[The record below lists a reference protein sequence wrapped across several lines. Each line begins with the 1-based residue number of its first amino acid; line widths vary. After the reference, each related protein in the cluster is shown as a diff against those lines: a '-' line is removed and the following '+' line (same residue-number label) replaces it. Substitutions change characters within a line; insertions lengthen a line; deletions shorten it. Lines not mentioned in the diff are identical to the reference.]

1 MAEIKPTTTTT
12 LQKISLVIPC
22 YNESARVNQMIEGLR
37 DFIRNWKRDF
47 EIIVV
52 DDGSKD
58 NTSQLI
64 EQTDLY
70 KELSVQGKFKLIK
83 PGKNQGKGFALR
95 EGVLQATGTHVLTL
109 DADMSTRPTELNN
122 WIATHKIS
130 NNEILIGSREL
141 KTSKVT
147 ERKSRNIIGKIFNL
161 CVRFFTPLK
170 SKDTQCG
177 FKLYPTEVAKN
188 LFGKL
193 STSGWAH
200 DVELLYSA
208 HLSGIKIIEMPLSWK
223 AMDGS
228 KISVGIDGVK
238 MFLQV
243 IWLSIRMKFNW
254 FFVSPFSEMKN
265 AELNK
270 KNQPLFRFLFAGVTV
285 VLFFLMTTVSF
296 HYGITGDDLDQKIYG
311 EKVLN
316 FYTSFGKD
324 TSCLHLKVGNKENLY
339 LYGGLF
345 SMISAAANRYI
356 GGLDEYDM
364 RHLINALAGFFA
376 ILFTGLLARRLG
388 NWLTGFL
395 ALLLIASW
403 PQFFGQ
409 SMNNPKDIPF
419 ALTYILTIYFLV
431 KLVME
436 LPRPSARTWIMTAV
450 SIALAINIRVG
461 GLLLIG
467 MLFAFVIGTYILNA
481 EKRKLISST
490 NSTGYLFIRLIFVAI
505 AGYFGGLLFWPYG
518 LVGPMSNPL
527 SALKEQT
534 NFAMGIGLL
543 FEGKAI
549 SSREI
554 PWYYIPKWLEITTP
568 LVVMFAAIAQ
578 LVLWYFARKKFS
590 STVTLLI
597 IFATMFPW
605 AYAAYQH
612 SPLYD
617 GLRQFLFVIPMIAV
631 LAALTWSYLLTELKW
646 NWFSYLAAVILLGD
660 IGYLTSWMIKNHP
673 NEYVYF
679 NPIIGGIKGANGK
692 FNTDYYMNSVR
703 KTAEWFKQSD
713 MFKNANKEHKILL
726 ATNAVDPINWYFRN
740 DTDKVKIV
748 YTKWNAGSS
757 PKTRSARDWE
767 YGIYYSRDVQPGMLI
782 SGSYPSDKAIY
793 KNEADGVTL
802 SCVIERKNKSDLYG
816 YQEMQRDSLQK
827 AEKYFEDALKYNPQ
841 NEEVV
846 AWMIQVKLGL
856 KKSKEALPYA
866 QQLLQLN
873 PDDDIS
879 YMMLGVCYA
888 YIGDLSNSEAAFL
901 KVTEISPMNYQAYDY
916 LAQLYQQKGDNST
929 AQSYHNKSEKI
940 KQQLQQQQ
948 QQ

>member
-1 MAEIKPTTTTT
+1 
-12 LQKISLVIPC
+12 
-22 YNESARVNQMIEGLR
+22 
-37 DFIRNWKRDF
+37 
-47 EIIVV
+47 
-52 DDGSKD
+52 
-58 NTSQLI
+58 
-64 EQTDLY
+64 
-70 KELSVQGKFKLIK
+70 
-83 PGKNQGKGFALR
+83 
-95 EGVLQATGTHVLTL
+95 
-109 DADMSTRPTELNN
+109 
-122 WIATHKIS
+122 
-130 NNEILIGSREL
+130 
-141 KTSKVT
+141 
-147 ERKSRNIIGKIFNL
+147 
-161 CVRFFTPLK
+161 
-170 SKDTQCG
+170 
-177 FKLYPTEVAKN
+177 
-188 LFGKL
+188 
-193 STSGWAH
+193 
-200 DVELLYSA
+200 
-208 HLSGIKIIEMPLSWK
+208 
-223 AMDGS
+223 
-228 KISVGIDGVK
+228 
-238 MFLQV
+238 
-243 IWLSIRMKFNW
+243 
-254 FFVSPFSEMKN
+254 
-265 AELNK
+265 
-270 KNQPLFRFLFAGVTV
+270 
-285 VLFFLMTTVSF
+285 
-296 HYGITGDDLDQKIYG
+296 
-311 EKVLN
+311 
-316 FYTSFGKD
+316 
-324 TSCLHLKVGNKENLY
+324 
-339 LYGGLF
+339 YGGLF

-364 RHLINALAGFFA
+364 RHLINAIAGFFA

-388 NWLTGFL
+388 NWLTGLL

-436 LPRPSARTWIMTAV
+436 LPRPSTRTWIMTAI

-481 EKRKLISST
+481 EKRKLISSS
-490 NSTGYLFIRLIFVAI
+490 NSIGYLFTRLIFVAI

-568 LVVMFAAIAQ
+568 MVVMFGAIAQ

-597 IFATMFPW
+597 IFATLFPW
-605 AYAAYQH
+605 AYAAYEH

-617 GLRQFLFVIPMIAV
+617 GLRQFLFLIPLIAV
-631 LAALTWSYLLTELKW
+631 LAALTWSYLLTELKPKAITYIVAFIFLSGLALPLR
-646 NWFSYLAAVILLGD
+646 FSFA
-660 IGYLTSWMIKNHP
+660 NHP

-679 NPIIGGIKGANGK
+679 NEIIGGIKGANGK

-726 ATNAVDPINWYFRN
+726 ATNAVDPVNWYFRN

-757 PKTRSARDWE
+757 PKTRSARDWD

-846 AWMIQVKLGL
+846 AWMVQVKLGL

-873 PDDDIS
+873 PNDDIS

-888 YIGDLSNSEAAFL
+888 YTGDLSNSEAAFL
-901 KVTEISPMNYQAYDY
+901 KVTELSPMNYQAYDY

-929 AQSYHNKSEKI
+929 AQSYHNKSQEI

>member
-1 MAEIKPTTTTT
+1 MAELKSTTTST
-12 LQKISLVIPC
+12 LTKLSLVIPC
-22 YNESARVNQMIEGLR
+22 YNESARVTQMIEGLR
-37 DFIRNWKRDF
+37 DFTRNWKRDF

-58 NTSQLI
+58 NTVTLI
-64 EQTDLY
+64 EESDLY
-70 KELSVQGKFKLIK
+70 KELNTHGKFKLIK

-95 EGVLQATGTHVLTL
+95 EGVLQATGSHVLTL

-122 WIATHKIS
+122 WLAAHKVS
-130 NNEILIGSREL
+130 NTEILIGSREL
-141 KTSKVT
+141 KASKVT
-147 ERKSRNIIGKIFNL
+147 ERKSRNFIGKVFNL

-170 SKDTQCG
+170 SHDTQCG
-177 FKLYPTEVAKN
+177 FKLYPVTVAKE

-200 DVELLYSA
+200 DVELLYRA
-208 HLSGIKIIEMPLSWK
+208 QLHGIKITDMPVSWK

-243 IWLSIRMKFNW
+243 MWLSIRMKFSW
-254 FFVSPFSEMKN
+254 FFTEPFAEMKIP
-265 AELNK
+265 EQNK
-270 KNQPLFRFLFAGVTV
+270 KNQPLFRFLFAAVTV
-285 VLFFLMTTVSF
+285 GLFFLMTTASF
-296 HYGITGDDLDQKIYG
+296 HYGITGDDLDQKVYG

-316 FYTSFGKD
+316 YYTSFGKD
-324 TSCLHLKVGNKENLY
+324 TSCLHVKVGNKENLY

-345 SMISAAANRYI
+345 NMISEAANRYI

-364 RHLINALAGFFA
+364 RHLINSMAGWLA
-376 ILFTGLLARRLG
+376 ILFAGLLARRLG
-388 NWLTGFL
+388 NWFAGFL
-395 ALLLIASW
+395 ALILLASW

-419 ALTYILTIYFLV
+419 ALTYIMTIYFLV

-436 LPRPSARTWIMTAV
+436 LPRPSSRTWIMTAV

-467 MLFAFVIGTYILNA
+467 MLFAFVIGTYILSK
-481 EKRKLISST
+481 EKRQLIAST
-490 NSTGYLFIRLIFVAI
+490 KSTGYLFTRIILVAI

-518 LVGPMSNPL
+518 LIAPFSNPL

-554 PWYYIPKWLEITTP
+554 PWYYIPKWLAITTP
-568 LVVMFAAIAQ
+568 LVVMIGAIAQ
-578 LVLWYFARKKFS
+578 IVLLYFTRKKFS
-590 STVTLLI
+590 ATVTLLI
-597 IFATMFPW
+597 IFAIIFPW
-605 AYAAYQH
+605 AYAAYEH

-617 GLRQFLFVIPMIAV
+617 GLRQFLFVIPLIAV
-631 LAALTWSYLLTELKW
+631 LASLTWSYLMTELKPKTVT
-646 NWFSYLAAVILLGD
+646 YLVALVFVAGLALP
-660 IGYLTSWMIKNHP
+660 LRFAFANHP

-679 NPIIGGIKGANGK
+679 NETIGGIKGANGK

-703 KTAEWFKQSD
+703 KTAEWFKQTD
-713 MFKNANKEHKILL
+713 MFKNANKQHKIAL
-726 ATNAVDPINWYFRN
+726 ATNALDPVNWYFRN

-748 YTKWNAGSS
+748 YTKWDAGGS
-757 PKTRSARDWE
+757 PKTRSARDWD
-767 YGIYYSRDVQPGMLI
+767 YGIYFSRDVAPGMLI
-782 SGSYPSDKAIY
+782 AGTFPSDKAIY
-793 KNEADGVTL
+793 KNDADGVTL
-802 SCVIERKNKSDLYG
+802 SAVIERKNKSDLYG
-816 YQEMQRDSLQK
+816 FQAMQKDSMQL
-827 AEKYFEDALKYNPQ
+827 AEHYFEDALKYNPQ
-841 NEEVV
+841 NEEVA
-846 AWMIQVKLGL
+846 AWMVQVKLGL
-856 KKSKEALPYA
+856 KKAKEALPYA

-873 PDDDIS
+873 PDNDLS
-879 YMMLGVCYA
+879 YMMIGVCYA
-888 YIGDLSNSEAAFL
+888 YTGDLSNSEAAFL
-901 KVTEISPMNYQAYDY
+901 KAAELSPMNYQAYDY

-929 AQSYHNKSEKI
+929 AQSYHNKSEEI

-948 QQ
+948 